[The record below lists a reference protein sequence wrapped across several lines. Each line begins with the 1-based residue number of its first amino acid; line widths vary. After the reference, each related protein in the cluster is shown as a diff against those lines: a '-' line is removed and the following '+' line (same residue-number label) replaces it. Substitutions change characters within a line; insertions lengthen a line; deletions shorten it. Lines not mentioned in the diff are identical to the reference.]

1 MARRRHIRWD
11 RVVGLAIVLLVL
23 IIVLVSCMKSCIH
36 GSDDEQNAPLTSQTG
51 VNSTTPPAANSSSV
65 TVLTNQ
71 STAAGASDTTTTQTT
86 AMTAAPG
93 IPSDFMEVPTPASGI
108 YRGDLVLVNAV
119 SPSHFS
125 KEELGAVNVY
135 HAEDNPGCYGISY
148 PGNTFL
154 CPSALTPFNRMMK
167 AYHTATGN
175 NDVLFNYGWL
185 KSGDKNSTPES
196 GCGLD
201 IQLHLK
207 KQDGSFGYFTNT
219 APYSWVFENMANYG
233 FIERY
238 PKDKAGITGRKAGYT
253 ALRYVGIPHAKYITE
268 NQLCLEE
275 YLEKLRNEHPAEN
288 PLEIRTTETLYKVY
302 YIAANTEGE
311 TMIPVPLSGE
321 YKISGNNSDG
331 FIVTANE

>member
-23 IIVLVSCMKSCIH
+23 IIVLVSCMKKCV
-36 GSDDEQNAPLTSQTG
+36 GDSDTEQKAPLTSQTG
-51 VNSTTPPAANSSSV
+51 VNQTAPAAANSSSV

-71 STAAGASDTTTTQTT
+71 SQSSATSASTTQTT
-86 AMTAAPG
+86 AMTAAPS
-93 IPSDFMEVPTPASGI
+93 IPSDFMEVPTPYSDI
-108 YRGDLVLVNAV
+108 YKGDLVLVNSV

-125 KEELGAVNVY
+125 KEELGVVNVY

-148 PGNTFL
+148 PGTTFL
-154 CPSALTPFNRMMK
+154 CQTALTPFNRMMK
-167 AYHTATGN
+167 AYNTATGN
-175 NDVLFNYGWL
+175 SDVLFNYGWL

-219 APYSWVFENMANYG
+219 APYSWIFENMANYG

-238 PKDKAGITGRKAGYT
+238 PKEKAGITGRKAGYT
-253 ALRYVGIPHAKYITE
+253 ALRYVGIPHAKYMKE
-268 NQLCLEE
+268 NGLCLEE
-275 YLEKLRNEHPAEN
+275 YLDLLRKEHSADN
-288 PLEIRTTETLYKVY
+288 PLEIRTSESSYKVY
-302 YIAANTEGE
+302 YVIASTEND

-321 YKISGNNSDG
+321 YKISGNNTDG